1 MRGDTVG
8 RTSWVVCAAILG
20 LCAGPRLARAV
31 TETAASGPPTP
42 TRPMR
47 RHVPLRQNF
56 PWLEIG
62 GIAAL
67 GGANVVLKTYEYD
80 LAKAR
85 GAPLIGAPPAFDR
98 WISNRLY
105 QGPFASPFLLH
116 APELVLTEVGP
127 VVYLS
132 YRGIDTLSL
141 WLRGRALTPA
151 LNPDH
156 KLFAF
161 AEAYLLTTVVTLI
174 AKEAIG
180 RVRPFEELHRYGS
193 DPGQPKTTLSFWSN
207 QTAASFC
214 FATFGFR
221 DLTDWLTS
229 GPLARRG
236 RVARVGLGRVLPAV
250 VIFGAAAFDGYSRI
264 VDQRHWFSDTVVG
277 ALVGGGIGYGVY
289 AYHFDDE
296 GQPRQR
302 PATNATATI
311 LPTPGGLALV
321 GRF

>member
-8 RTSWVVCAAILG
+8 ATSWMLCAALLG
-20 LCAGPRLARAV
+20 LGAGSNLARA
-31 TETAASGPPTP
+31 ETAAVGQPTP
-42 TRPMR
+42 TRPVR
-47 RHVPLRQNF
+47 RHAPLRENF

-62 GIAAL
+62 GIATLA
-67 GGANVVLKTYEYD
+67 GANVVLKLYEYD

-98 WISNRLY
+98 WISDRLY
-105 QGPFASPFLLH
+105 PGPFASPFL
-116 APELVLTEVGP
+116 LTEVGP

-132 YRGIDTLSL
+132 YRGIDTLAL

-161 AEAYLLTTVVTLI
+161 GEAYLLTTVVTLI

-207 QTAASFC
+207 QTAAAFC

-229 GPLARRG
+229 GPLAGKG
-236 RVARVGLGRVLPAV
+236 RVTRVGLGRVLPAV
-250 VIFGAAAFDGYSRI
+250 LIFGAAAFDGYSRI

-289 AYHFDDE
+289 SYHFDGE
-296 GQPRQR
+296 GQPRSR
-302 PATNATATI
+302 AASNTTLTI
-311 LPTPGGLALV
+311 LPAPGGVALV

>member
-1 MRGDTVG
+1 MRRALHVPT
-8 RTSWVVCAAILG
+8 RSAICAVLFACFAI
-20 LCAGPRLARAV
+20 APTARAA
-31 TETAASGPPTP
+31 TDAETKTAPPP
-42 TRPMR
+42 KRAR
-47 RHVPLRQNF
+47 QHVPLLQSF
-56 PWLEIG
+56 PWVEIG

-67 GGANVVLKTYEYD
+67 AGANVVLKTYEYD
-80 LAKAR
+80 IASAR
-85 GAPLIGAPPAFDR
+85 GTPLIGAPPDFDR

-105 QGPFASPFLLH
+105 QGPFASPFLSH

-127 VVYLS
+127 VAYLS
-132 YRGIDTLSL
+132 YRSVDTVVL

-161 AEAYLLTTVVTLI
+161 AEAYLLTTVVTLA

-193 DPGQPKTTLSFWSN
+193 DPGQPKTTISFWSN

-214 FATFGFR
+214 FVAFTFR
-221 DLTDWLTS
+221 DLSDWLTS
-229 GPLARRG
+229 GPLAGRSRG
-236 RVARVGLGRVLPAV
+236 ARVGLGRVLPAV
-250 VIFGAAAFDGYSRI
+250 LMFGAAGFDGYSRI

-277 ALVGGGIGYGVY
+277 AIVGGGIGYGVY
-289 AYHFDDE
+289 AYHFDEE
-296 GQPRQR
+296 GQPRSR
-302 PATNATATI
+302 AAAVTSLTMV
-311 LPTPGGLALV
+311 PTPGGMTLF